1 MHVQEISLIQLDF
14 FKKFEPLP
22 FVDHI
27 SLKPTLFCI
36 IQKAPSV
43 PKVKL
48 QFVFVIH
55 LQWMQDE
62 EVVMH

>member
-1 MHVQEISLIQLDF
+1 MFLAISLIHLDF
-14 FKKFEPLP
+14 LRTFDPLP
-22 FVDHI
+22 YVGHI

-36 IQKAPSV
+36 IQKAPGV

-48 QFVFVIH
+48 QFVFVIR
-55 LQWMQDE
+55 LEWMHDE

>member
-1 MHVQEISLIQLDF
+1 MFITISLIHLDF
-14 FKKFEPLP
+14 SRTFDPLP
-22 FVDHI
+22 FVGHI
-27 SLKPTLFCI
+27 SLKPTPFCI
-36 IQKAPSV
+36 IQKAPGV

-55 LQWMQDE
+55 LQWMHD